1 MALKQ
6 RRKFGVPDCGLAS
19 RTNYQRRALS
29 PSPLPLSPP
38 VSPPQ
43 VDTRKELEAS
53 LKSAC
58 NAFIL
63 HATSHLAEPIA
74 TLLQKARAFLPT
86 SSSNPSPPSSSPPYI
101 DPTTLQTLSAQAFL
115 QPARL
120 EATLLEAHEGLLT
133 ALPALSHLLS
143 LYLDHNNNTK
153 AILFRPVRQRI
164 LTLLQQLRDLLGL
177 LFHTST
183 DVVKIEGGKEGGAE
197 GRVGAEKEER
207 GLPEAIEGLLT
218 GMTQSINKVFE
229 GELEHWMDG
238 SGSRSASAAN
248 SPTRIRPSD
257 VEESGI

>member
-86 SSSNPSPPSSSPPYI
+86 SSSNPSPPSSSLPYI